1 MWMHVKAAPGM
12 GLEEQH
18 VLRWSNAPV
27 AVLKKSGLPDRW
39 SLSLLMRN
47 KISAETTMIVIAD
60 LLQAKRAAERMAREL
75 GWEPFNVTT
84 KSDQELRQDA
94 AE

>member
-1 MWMHVKAAPGM
+1 M

-27 AVLKKSGLPDRW
+27 AVLKKAGPPADRW
-39 SLSLLMRN
+39 SLSLLQRDR
-47 KISAETTMIVIAD
+47 ISAETKLIVLSD
-60 LLQAKRAAERMAREL
+60 LSLAKRAAERMAREL
-75 GWEPFNVTT
+75 GWEPLSNAKTT
-84 KSDQELRQDA
+84 DSEELRKDA